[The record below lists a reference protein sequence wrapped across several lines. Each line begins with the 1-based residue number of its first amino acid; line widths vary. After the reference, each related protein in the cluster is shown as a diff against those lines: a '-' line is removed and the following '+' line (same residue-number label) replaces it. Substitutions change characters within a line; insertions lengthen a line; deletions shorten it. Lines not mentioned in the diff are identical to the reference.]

1 MPFLPKSV
9 GAMRQLNVIDKL
21 LVEVDTALRTLVP
34 PVKRCSQRPNPGQNT
49 KESLLN
55 TEEKRHVAG
64 LMRVNHA
71 GEVAAQALYQ
81 GQALAASQ
89 SLVKAQ
95 MSTAAKEEIDH
106 LAWCEERLNELDSS
120 PSRLNV
126 IWYTG
131 SFFIGALAGLLGD
144 KWSLGFVAE
153 TENQVTEHLKAHRL
167 RLPPND
173 KKTQLILSQM
183 QQDEASHAEAAIEA
197 GAKKLP
203 PLIKTVMRGV
213 SKIMTQSS
221 YYI

>member
-9 GAMRQLNVIDKL
+9 GTMRQLNMIDKL
-21 LVEVDTALRTLVP
+21 LVELDTALRTLVP
-34 PVKRCSQRPNPGQNT
+34 PVKRSSQRPNPGQHT
-49 KESLLN
+49 EESILHA
-55 TEEKRHVAG
+55 EEKRHVAG

-81 GQALAASQ
+81 GQALTASQ

-95 MSTAAKEEIDH
+95 MSNAAKEEMDH

-131 SFFIGALAGLLGD
+131 SFFIGALAGLVGD

-167 RLPPND
+167 RLPPHD
-173 KKTQLILSQM
+173 KKTQRILSQM
-183 QQDEASHAEAAIEA
+183 QEDEEHHAHAAIAA
-197 GAKKLP
+197 GAKTLP
-203 PLIKTVMRGV
+203 PWIKTLMQGV